1 MQGGKG
7 SAGMSTLQET
17 SDSNPGIPVEMVEQM
32 LKKTKCL
39 CSLIDPSMVE
49 EVFGFL
55 EMTRITVKP
64 EQVRKGVVLVRNMMG
79 GQFSI
84 CNNF

>member
-64 EQVRKGVVLVRNMMG
+64 EQVQKGVGKHKDRSSK
-79 GQFSI
+79 FSI
-84 CNNF
+84 YNNW

>member
-1 MQGGKG
+1 MQGVKG
-7 SAGMSTLQET
+7 SAGTSTLQET
-17 SDSNPGIPVEMVEQM
+17 SESSPGIPVEMVEQM

-64 EQVRKGVVLVRNMMG
+64 EQVRKGG
-79 GQFSI
+79 GIGEDYEGRSLI
-84 CNNF
+84 

>member
-7 SAGMSTLQET
+7 RAGMSTLQQT
-17 SDSNPGIPVEMVEQM
+17 SEPNSGIPVEMVEQM

-64 EQVRKGVVLVRNMMG
+64 EQVRKGG
-79 GQFSI
+79 GI
-84 CNNF
+84 GEEYKGKI